1 MGRRRVDPLITGLS
15 VYWLVAML
23 WYIFRWGGPENKALI
38 ADLILLPFSLAVGA
52 AAWKTGVDPG
62 VVPTA
67 RHAWRLMAL
76 ASGCGWIGNL
86 IWFYQEHFVG
96 VLPFPSWGDAGYL
109 AYYPLAFMALIAMR
123 ERRMTRAERFA
134 FTLDCG
140 VVLVAAIMLSWY
152 FTVGPALALKSAH
165 LTAAV
170 SLAYPV
176 GSMVVLFGVAVL
188 IMSGGAS
195 GKRRALRLLAFALT
209 AYMVNDII
217 YAYLFFKGSYES
229 GDRLDMLF
237 LTGQFLVA
245 VSAWLYRRD
254 VATGDQNTGHAMPE
268 QMPMPLLPY
277 AAAGGAY
284 VLLFRAAWFDQDET
298 LLVLMIGTGLIT
310 ALAILRQFVAL
321 RENQRLLS
329 ESRSLTGKLK
339 RSEARF
345 RSLFQNSSDVVMV
358 LSPRGVIRYPS
369 PSIQNVFG
377 YTPAEVRGKHHR
389 DLVHPDDH
397 HLVEAAA
404 ADGTVEARV
413 RHSNG
418 TWRWTE
424 ARVSPFVRDAGVK
437 GLVLNLRDVT
447 ERKTL
452 EERLRHLAYH
462 DPLTGLANREHFGR
476 QVWGALN
483 RSGTQRSVAVLF
495 LDLDGFKTIND
506 SMGHHAGDQLLM
518 HLGERIKSAV
528 AGDGMVARLGGD
540 EFAVLIERGQVPP
553 DGVAERIVASLAEP
567 FSIVDRQIFCRVSI
581 GIARYSGVES
591 VDELLRAA
599 DAAMYAAKAERKGGY
614 AVYSPEMHT
623 QAVQR
628 VEMEADLRQAVER
641 GELMLQYQPIV
652 DLQQQRITGL
662 EALVRWNHP
671 VRGTVSPAEFIPV
684 AEEIGLMPDISR
696 WVIGEACRRLREWQ
710 QDDPDL
716 TISVNLSVVDL
727 RRSEIVEEVAGVLS
741 ETGLA
746 PESLTLEITE
756 SLLLERTEAAAA
768 RLQGLR
774 KLGVQLAIDDFG
786 TGYSSLSYLKDF
798 PVDIIKIDRS
808 FIRELATG
816 TTEPALIRG
825 ILEITRALRLRTV
838 AEGVEQLDQVHAL
851 VDLPCDFGQ
860 GYYFAR
866 PMDAGQVSAL
876 LCVGAKT
883 AW

>member
-1 MGRRRVDPLITGLS
+1 MGRRRVDPLIMGLAA
-15 VYWLVAML
+15 YWLGTML
-23 WYIFRWGGPENKALI
+23 WYLFRWGGPAHKELI
-38 ADLILLPFSLAVGA
+38 ADLAFLPLSLGVGA
-52 AAWKTGVDPG
+52 VAWRTGGDPAVTTG
-62 VVPTA
+62 A
-67 RHAWRLMAL
+67 RRAWRLMAL
-76 ASGCGWIGNL
+76 AAGCGWVGNL
-86 IWFYQEHFVG
+86 IWFYQERVVG
-96 VLPFPSWGDAGYL
+96 VFPFPSWGDVGYL
-109 AYYPLAFMALIAMR
+109 AVYPLALLGLICLR
-123 ERRMTRAERFA
+123 DRQMTRAERFA
-134 FTLDCG
+134 FALDAG
-140 VVLVAAIMLSWY
+140 VVLVTGIMISWY
-152 FTVGPALALKSAH
+152 FAVGPALALEADPLS
-165 LTAAV
+165 TAV

-188 IMSGGAS
+188 IMSGGTF
-195 GKRRALRLLAFALT
+195 GKRRAVQLLAIGLT
-209 AYMVNDII
+209 TFMAADII
-217 YAYLFFKGSYES
+217 YAYAFLQGTYES
-229 GDRLDMLF
+229 GDRIDMVS
-237 LTGQFLVA
+237 LTGQFLIA
-245 VSAWLYRRD
+245 VSAWLYRREQAIPGQAAD
-254 VATGDQNTGHAMPE
+254 LREPE
-268 QMPMPLLPY
+268 RVPIPLLPY
-277 AAAGGAY
+277 SAAVVAYALLMTALWLRHYTELPVLIVGA
-284 VLLFRAAWFDQDET
+284 
-298 LLVLMIGTGLIT
+298 GLIT
-310 ALAILRQFVAL
+310 ALAILRQFWAL

-329 ESRSLTGKLK
+329 DSRSLTGKLQ

-358 LSPRGVIRYPS
+358 LSPKGVIRYPS

-377 YTPAEVRGKHHR
+377 YTPGEVRGRHHR
-389 DLVHPDDH
+389 ELVHPDDQQI
-397 HLVEAAA
+397 VEAAA

-418 TWRWTE
+418 SWRWTE

-447 ERKTL
+447 ERKSL

-483 RSGTQRSVAVLF
+483 HSGTQRPLAVLF

-518 HLGERIKSAV
+518 QLGERIKTAV
-528 AGDGMVARLGGD
+528 AMDGIVARLGGD
-540 EFAVLIERGQVPP
+540 EFAVLIEGGQVAP
-553 DGVAERIVASLAEP
+553 DGVAERIAASLSEP
-567 FSIVDRQIFCRVSI
+567 FTIGDRPIFCRVSI
-581 GIARYSGVES
+581 GIARYTGVES

-623 QAVQR
+623 RAVQR

-641 GELMLQYQPIV
+641 GDLTLHYQPIV
-652 DLQQQRITGL
+652 DLQQQRIRGL

-671 VRGTVSPAEFIPV
+671 ERGMIAPAEFIPV
-684 AEEIGLMPDISR
+684 AEEIGLMPVISR

-716 TISVNLSVVDL
+716 TMSVNLSVVDL
-727 RRSEIVEEVAGVLS
+727 RRSEIVTEVAGVLS
-741 ETGLA
+741 DTGLA

-774 KLGVQLAIDDFG
+774 KLGVRLAIDDFG

-816 TTEPALIRG
+816 TTESALIRG

-851 VDLPCDFGQ
+851 ADLPCDFGQ

-866 PMDAGQVSAL
+866 PMDAVS
-876 LCVGAKT
+876 VT
-883 AW
+883 AWLAQSATMMK